1 MATTGDDDKTG
12 VFSAEHGKR
21 QFWIAAIV
29 FGFSFGLLAWVAGH
43 ALTCTACDQDDRVQ
57 LVFTT
62 ITTLVGTWV
71 GTLLAFYY
79 SRENFESASRSM
91 QQTIAKLSPVEK
103 LQSMPVVDAMI
114 DRSEMGRI
122 ELKPE
127 QNLETLL
134 LSDLVAKFKAD
145 ELVTR
150 LPILNPDGSI
160 AAILHESLL
169 NLYLRDNPDPNG
181 TATLGDFA
189 KYQDNGR
196 MLKLFGVVARDRTL
210 RDAKAAMESQKGCQ
224 DVFVTAGGA
233 AAEPVVGWITDGRIL
248 LALDA

>member
-1 MATTGDDDKTG
+1 MFGQSNQPVDPQTHVALEHAQAQRNFALM
-12 VFSAEHGKR
+12 VF
-21 QFWIAAIV
+21 I
-29 FGFSFGLLAWVAGH
+29 FSFFLLLIVS
-43 ALTCTACDQDDRVQ
+43 LSVMSQEEIDTQM
-57 LVFTT
+57 VFTT

-71 GTLLAFYY
+71 GTLLAFFY

-91 QQTIAKLSPVEK
+91 QETIARLGPTEK
-103 LQSMPVVDAMI
+103 LQSTPVADAMI
-114 DRSEMGRI
+114 DRSEMVRI
-122 ELKPE
+122 ELKRD
-127 QNLETLL
+127 QKLETLL
-134 LSDLVAKFKAD
+134 LSELVAKFKAD

-189 KYQDNGR
+189 KSQDNAK

-210 RDAKAAMESQKGCQ
+210 RDAKAAMESQKKCQ
-224 DVFVTAGGA
+224 DVFVTANGGVG
-233 AAEPVVGWITDGRIL
+233 ESVVGWITDGRIL